1 MGADELMIL
10 GRPGSGKTHYGGQL
24 YGRLQRRPGAL
35 TLQTRAG
42 TPTNLALF
50 EEVLSALQEG
60 RAARHTPTATWDDLV
75 LPLQTASGRPVHL
88 AWPDYGGEQVDLIR
102 RQRRAP
108 PSWQARLKSSKG
120 WVVLIRLRAE
130 TTYPDAM
137 DELVRR
143 ARPDAAA
150 ASEDEA
156 RLRDWDAN
164 AAWVE
169 LMQLLL
175 HVAGVGSLQR
185 VTKKRLCVILS
196 CYDELDAGDCAP
208 REVLRARLP
217 LLSAYLESV
226 WAPEA
231 LSVWGLS
238 ALGEPLDKDSANERF
253 IDDGPE
259 SRGWVVLPD
268 GGEANPDLTLP
279 LAWLLEHE

>member
-1 MGADELMIL
+1 
-10 GRPGSGKTHYGGQL
+10 
-24 YGRLQRRPGAL
+24 
-35 TLQTRAG
+35 
-42 TPTNLALF
+42 
-50 EEVLSALQEG
+50 
-60 RAARHTPTATWDDLV
+60 
-75 LPLQTASGRPVHL
+75 
-88 AWPDYGGEQVDLIR
+88 
-102 RQRRAP
+102 
-108 PSWQARLKSSKG
+108 
-120 WVVLIRLRAE
+120 VVLIRLKAE

-137 DELVRR
+137 DELIRR
-143 ARPDAAA
+143 ARPDADAPG
-150 ASEDEA
+150 EDEA

-279 LAWLLEHE
+279 LAWLLEDQ